1 VRAALATRELGPE
14 PSPFNALRE
23 RRARYLQRQLAWGSV
38 AVATVAL
45 LGVRLLHH
53 EEEAPIVRAETF
65 TPIQREP
72 APSPAEPASLAP
84 PRDEEP
90 SVPPA
95 PPPRA
100 KSAATRTT
108 AKPAVVRVA
117 PVAPVAPVARAAAP
131 KASGANGSSGGGGA
145 RACADLARTG
155 DAEAALTCYER
166 LASGS
171 GMTAELALFE
181 RARLEGKAL
190 RRPDRA
196 LKTLEVYRRRFPNGS
211 LRPEVMLAR
220 IDWLVRSDDREGAR
234 QAVDEALAS
243 GLLRERT
250 AELSRLRDSLRPFPP
265 ALDRAP

>member
-23 RRARYLQRQLAWGSV
+23 RRTRRLQRQLAWGSV
-38 AVATVAL
+38 TMAAVAL

-65 TPIQREP
+65 APIQREP
-72 APSPAEPASLAP
+72 AHGPAEPASLAP
-84 PRDEEP
+84 PRDAEP
-90 SVPPA
+90 SPPPA

-100 KSAATRTT
+100 KSGATRTT
-108 AKPAVVRVA
+108 AKPVVARVP
-117 PVAPVAPVARAAAP
+117 PVAQAAAP
-131 KASGANGSSGGGGA
+131 NTGAAHGASGGGGA

-166 LASGS
+166 LAIGS

-196 LKTLEVYRRRFPNGS
+196 LKTLEAYRLRFPHGS

-220 IDWLVRSDDREGAR
+220 IEWLVRSDDRERAR

-250 AELSRLRDSLRPFPP
+250 AELSRLRDSLRPVP